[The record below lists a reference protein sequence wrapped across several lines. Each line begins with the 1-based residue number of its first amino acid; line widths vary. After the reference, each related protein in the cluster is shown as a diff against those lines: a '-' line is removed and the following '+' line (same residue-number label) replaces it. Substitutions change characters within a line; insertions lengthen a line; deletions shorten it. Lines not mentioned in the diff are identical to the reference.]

1 MTKNQKLLEMI
12 ILPAISDTIY
22 MVSISTVLATVIGC
36 SLAIILVV
44 TDKDGLKPNRVIY
57 RVLDMMI
64 NVIRSFPFIIL
75 VISIIPLTRFVV
87 GTSIGK
93 NAAIFPL
100 TILSSAL
107 VARLIEGNLKSVN
120 KDIIKV
126 AKAFGA
132 TNMQIIFKVMF
143 VEAVPSI
150 CLSITLAMVGIL
162 GSSAMAGAVGAGGVG
177 SVGII
182 YGYQS
187 FNDFVIYTC
196 VAILIVMVQIIQC
209 VGNRLYRRLSR

>member
-22 MVSISTVLATVIGC
+22 MVFISTILATFIGC
-36 SLAIILVV
+36 GLAIILVM

-57 RVLDMMI
+57 RVLDILI

-143 VEAVPSI
+143 VEAIPSI

-177 SVGII
+177 AVGII

-196 VAILIVMVQIIQC
+196 VVILIVMVQIIQC
-209 VGNRLYRRLSR
+209 VGNWLYRRLSR